1 MPEFR
6 ELRLGARRIIPWEG
20 WPMQSARS
28 RRGGIISAL
37 IFACLIVGIAAVVG
51 GMIVTKNIRIHTG
64 HDNLA
69 IETPGGRLDIH
80 THDAMDPA
88 LAGIPIYPGATRL
101 HDSGGGANIE
111 WTSADGDGD
120 SLYVMAGEYRTQDSA
135 RDVLDFYRRQL
146 PNLIVVSERG
156 RDTDLEYRKGGI
168 RRIIAIREKK
178 DGTRIGVATIG
189 GGESN

>member
-1 MPEFR
+1 
-6 ELRLGARRIIPWEG
+6 
-20 WPMQSARS
+20 MQSARS
-28 RRGGIISAL
+28 RRGGIISAV
-37 IFACLIVGIAAVVG
+37 IFACLIVGLAAIVG
-51 GMIVTKNIRIHTG
+51 GIIVTKNIRIHTS
-64 HDNLA
+64 HHNVA

-80 THDAMDPA
+80 THDGMDPA

-101 HDSGGGANIE
+101 SDSGGGANIE
-111 WTSADGDGD
+111 WTSANGDGD

-168 RRIIAIREKK
+168 RRIIAIREKH
-178 DGTRIGVATIG
+178 DGTRIGVATIEG
-189 GGESN
+189 RESN